1 MRRLKSCAAAAALL
15 FAAMPAGATTPQP
28 GQKEAGE
35 ELRGDNPSENA
46 EFPAPVARPLSR
58 SDVAEVARE
67 ELQRSGIGE
76 SVERLQTYNLILMI
90 IVGLLLIL
98 GIGLLLALLRL
109 RSALTGSPTARKGG
123 PLSAVEENL
132 YGSKAVPD

>member
-1 MRRLKSCAAAAALL
+1 MRKLKSCAAAAALL

-46 EFPAPVARPLSR
+46 EFPGPVAHPLSR

-109 RSALTGSPTARKGG
+109 RSALTGSPAARKGG

>member
-1 MRRLKSCAAAAALL
+1 MRKLKSCAAAAALL

-35 ELRGDNPSENA
+35 ELRGDNPSENG

-67 ELQRSGIGE
+67 EMERSGIGE

-109 RSALTGSPTARKGG
+109 RSALTGSPAAGKGG